1 MGKTPASHLSSQ
13 RVNELLPTYMSV
25 VIKSGDNAK
34 IDQEKAK
41 VIDILQALELRKNC
55 GSDQMPKD
63 YWINLRMSGLMKN
76 TCGG

>member
-1 MGKTPASHLSSQ
+1 
-13 RVNELLPTYMSV
+13 MS

-41 VIDILQALELRKNC
+41 VIDILAALELRKNC

-63 YWINLRMSGLMKN
+63 YWIKSENVRFDEEYLRGANVATFDQK
-76 TCGG
+76 